1 MNKAPRAEYLP
12 IDKLKPFDGH
22 PFQVK
27 DDGEMEQLV
36 WSILTQ
42 GVMTPLVVRPLENG
56 DYEVISGH
64 RRLHA
69 CQKAGIETVPALIYF
84 LDRDAAAIA
93 LVDSNLHR
101 ERLLPSE
108 KAFAYR
114 LKLEALKHQGQ
125 ACGQVGHKS
134 RDMLS
139 EDESGR
145 QVQRYIRLTYLL
157 PELLQMVDEGKIS
170 LTPAVELSY
179 LTEGEQR
186 VLLEEMEINDCTPSL
201 SQACRL
207 KKYSQAGTL
216 TREVIMVMMQEEK
229 ANQREVFKLP
239 MEKVRQFAPKA
250 NPKQLEE
257 FVLKACEH
265 YRKHLARQ
273 REHER

>member
-1 MNKAPRAEYLP
+1 MNRTPRAEYLP
-12 IDKLKPFDGH
+12 TEKLRPFGGH

-36 WSILTQ
+36 WSILMQ
-42 GVMTPLVVRPLENG
+42 GVLTPLVVRPLENG
-56 DYEVISGH
+56 EYEVISGH

-69 CQKAGIETVPALIYF
+69 CKKAGIDTVPALIYF
-84 LDRDAAAIA
+84 LDKDAAAIA

-101 ERLLPSE
+101 EKLLPSE
-108 KAFAYR
+108 KAFAYK

-134 RDMLS
+134 RDLLS
-139 EDESGR
+139 DGESGR

-179 LTEGEQR
+179 LTEREQR
-186 VLLEEMEINDCTPSL
+186 FLLEEMEINDCTPSL
-201 SQACRL
+201 SQAYRL
-207 KKYSQAGTL
+207 KKHSQAGTL
-216 TREVIMVMMQEEK
+216 TREAIMVMMQEEK

-265 YRKHLARQ
+265 YRRYLARQ
-273 REHER
+273 PEHGR